1 MHLRNR
7 TEIPEGLRKY
17 WMGHPDE
24 SLSDLYDKISEDVE
38 FRRKWAE
45 KCGFGFELSSVVPNV
60 PKMLEKDAAKRC
72 LSLFE
77 CERKNGR
84 GERI

>member
-1 MHLRNR
+1 
-7 TEIPEGLRKY
+7 
-17 WMGHPDE
+17 MGHADE
-24 SLSDLYDKISEDVE
+24 SMSDLYDKIKENVE

-60 PKMLEKDAAKRC
+60 PKNGGKRQSEKGR